1 MSSNKYNNEV
11 VEKWGNT
18 TAYKE
23 YSTKSKDYTKEKWN
37 SIEDGMNDI
46 FYEFSVCMKNDTS
59 YDSNE
64 VQIIVL
70 KLKNYISDNFY
81 NCTIE
86 ILYRL
91 GQMYSSDERF
101 KNNIDKHA
109 LGTAEFVKKAIE
121 VYCLNNL

>member
-1 MSSNKYNNEV
+1 
-11 VEKWGNT
+11 
-18 TAYKE
+18 
-23 YSTKSKDYTKEKWN
+23 
-37 SIEDGMNDI
+37 MNDI
-46 FYEFSVCMKNDTS
+46 FYEFSVCVKNDTS

-64 VQIIVL
+64 VQNIVL
-70 KLKNYISDNFY
+70 KLKNYISENFY
-81 NCTIE
+81 NCTID
-86 ILYRL
+86 ILYGL